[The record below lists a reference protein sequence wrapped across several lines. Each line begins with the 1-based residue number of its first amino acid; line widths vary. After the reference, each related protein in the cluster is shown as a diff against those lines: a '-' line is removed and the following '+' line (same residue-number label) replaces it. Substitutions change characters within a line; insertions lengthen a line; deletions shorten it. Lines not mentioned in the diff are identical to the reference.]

1 MLIADRGS
9 VTHPV
14 FLLEILT
21 IVFDLLLIICF
32 TQHNW
37 ANLSDNVAREG
48 GMTSLIVHWI
58 ISITNY
64 MGINII

>member
-37 ANLSDNVAREG
+37 TNLSNNVVREG
-48 GMTSLIVHWI
+48 GRQV
-58 ISITNY
+58 
-64 MGINII
+64 